1 MMSLQ
6 KKYKVAVKCLREME
20 EAYEQLTSV
29 IEPFKVSQ
37 WNLDASKAESE
48 RGEALD
54 IYLLTMDKG

>member
-1 MMSLQ
+1 M
-6 KKYKVAVKCLREME
+6 K

-54 IYLLTMDKG
+54 VYLLTMDRG

>member
-1 MMSLQ
+1 MVSLK
-6 KKYKVAVKCLREME
+6 KKYKIAVKYWGEMK

-37 WNLDASKAESE
+37 WSLDASKAESE

-54 IYLLTMDKG
+54 VYLLTMDKG